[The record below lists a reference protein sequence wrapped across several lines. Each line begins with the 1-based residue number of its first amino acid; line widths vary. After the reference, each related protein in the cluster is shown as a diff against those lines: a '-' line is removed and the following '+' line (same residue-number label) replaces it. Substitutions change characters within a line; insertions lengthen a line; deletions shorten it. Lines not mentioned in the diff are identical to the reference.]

1 MAQQEHPDGQEWWR
15 PVVTG
20 LGALV
25 AVSLAI
31 GLVIGLVVL
40 GATKF
45 LGGDGGTDTAAE
57 TPRRALPELAITDEE
72 RTDLH
77 LRPTPNAPGDGA
89 DEAGD
94 EAGDGAGGEDPDDED
109 ETDRKRKK
117 KKDDAE
123 PEISLSASPTQVS
136 AMGRIDLTGVYPGAE
151 GVTLEVQRRVD
162 GRWESFSGVTARVSG
177 GTFSTWVQ
185 TGRSGPNRF
194 RVYDADADL
203 ASKPVT
209 VRVG

>member
-1 MAQQEHPDGQEWWR
+1 MAEQEHPDGQEWWR

-20 LGALV
+20 IGALI
-25 AVSLAI
+25 AVSLGI

-40 GATKF
+40 GATQM
-45 LGGDGGTDTAAE
+45 LGGDGGTETTAE
-57 TPRRALPELAITDEE
+57 TPRRELPEVQITDED

-77 LRPTPNAPGDGA
+77 LRPTPREPVD
-89 DEAGD
+89 
-94 EAGDGAGGEDPDDED
+94 GEDEESPDAEETEEPED
-109 ETDRKRKK
+109 EETE
-117 KKDDAE
+117 DAE

-136 AMGRIDLTGVYPGAE
+136 AMGRIDLTGVYPEAE
-151 GVTLEVQRRVD
+151 GVTVEVQRRVD

-194 RVYDADADL
+194 RVYDPAADL

-209 VRVG
+209 VVVG